1 MKKNVY
7 VHTFGCQMNVYDS
20 DRMTAMLGG
29 YGYSPID
36 RADRADLIIVNTCS
50 IREKAA
56 QKAFSQLGRYRKLKI
71 QNPKLIIALG
81 GCIAQQEAEEVF
93 KRAPYLDL
101 VFGTQNINRLPEF
114 IRTIEENGGR
124 LANVTPEATYLE
136 SLDEPLVP
144 LSGAVTAFVT
154 IMQGCDNYC
163 AFCIVP
169 YLRGREAS
177 RKKASIVHEIK
188 EMVAR
193 GVLEVT
199 LLGQNVNSYG
209 RKDGTTSF
217 RDLLA
222 EIAAIEGLMRI
233 RFTTSHPRD
242 LSDDVIGLFGSMGK
256 LCQHIHLPVQS
267 GSDRILSL
275 MNRGYGREDY
285 LAKVARLREYSPDIS
300 ITSDM
305 IVGFPGEEEQDF
317 SDTLE
322 LMDRVRFDGLFS
334 FKYSERKGTAAVAL
348 PGKVAEGIKG
358 ERLRILQS
366 LQERHTLE
374 KNRSWEGRPVE
385 VLVERVSEN
394 HEEDLTGRTST
405 NRVVNFKGDPEQ
417 VGSLVKVL
425 ITGAYLHSLRGET
438 GRRKK
443 DDDRNESIRVDLGS
457 ADQYP
462 DRHP

>member
-1 MKKNVY
+1 
-7 VHTFGCQMNVYDS
+7 MNVYDS
-20 DRMTAMLGG
+20 DRMTAMLAD

-36 RADRADLIIVNTCS
+36 RAEQADLIIVNTCS

-71 QNPKLIIALG
+71 QNPKLLIALG

-114 IRTIEENGGR
+114 IRVLEENGGR
-124 LANVTPEATYLE
+124 IANVMPEAAYLE
-136 SLDEPLVP
+136 SLDEPLAP
-144 LSGAVTAFVT
+144 LSSAVSAFVT

-163 AFCIVP
+163 SFCVVP

-177 RKKASIVHEIK
+177 RKKASIIREIK

-193 GVLEVT
+193 GVREVT

-209 RKDGTTSF
+209 RKEGAASF
-217 RDLLA
+217 RDLLE
-222 EIAAIEGLMRI
+222 EIAAIEGLRRI

-242 LSDDVIGLFGSMGK
+242 LSDEVIELFGSMGK
-256 LCQHIHLPVQS
+256 LCRHIHLPVQS

-275 MNRGYGREDY
+275 MNRGYRLEDY
-285 LAKVARLREYSPDIS
+285 LALVAKLRDASPEIS

-305 IVGFPGEEEQDF
+305 IVGFPGEEDQDF
-317 SDTLE
+317 SATLD

-334 FKYSERKGTAAVAL
+334 FKYSERQGTAAVAL
-348 PGKVAEGIKG
+348 PGKVEERIKG
-358 ERLRILQS
+358 DRLRTLQS
-366 LQERHTLE
+366 LQERHTWE
-374 KNRSWEGRPVE
+374 KNRLWEGRRVE

-394 HEEDLTGRTST
+394 NSEDLTGRTST

-417 VGSLVKVL
+417 IGLLVDVL
-425 ITGAYLHSLRGET
+425 IVRAYLHSLRGEISVKE
-438 GRRKK
+438 GK
-443 DDDRNESIRVDLGS
+443 G
-457 ADQYP
+457 
-462 DRHP
+462 